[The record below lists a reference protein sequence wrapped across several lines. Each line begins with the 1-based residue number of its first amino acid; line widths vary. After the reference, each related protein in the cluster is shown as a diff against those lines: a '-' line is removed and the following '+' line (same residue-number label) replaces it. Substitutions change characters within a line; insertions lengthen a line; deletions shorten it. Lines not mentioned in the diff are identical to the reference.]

1 MLPSFALSK
10 LDAIRN
16 RRNGGPP
23 LRLGTT
29 SAPGK
34 KRESVQVEECHVG
47 TTARPTR
54 KHDHWNPVWLKRS
67 VLLTVAAFS
76 LSLSASILLLLLV
89 SQKEHGLPLPS
100 DNHYIWTYG
109 PTLIFILFVALWR
122 QIEYH
127 CKVLTPWSVLQN
139 IEREA
144 RENVLLDY
152 ISPIQ
157 LSSLI
162 SAIRNKHSAVVIA
175 GVGFLV
181 VKLLALA
188 STSLFSPRTI
198 TLAGTSINATRS
210 AFRSTVRN
218 DSAPTPGLFEPA
230 SVYEAYAV
238 SVKGLPY
245 REGLTKDLL
254 HESVELPR
262 GLRSQN
268 GTFTGTVRALV
279 PKFECQS
286 APFDL
291 DFTQTNSTELHPEVQ
306 IKLGFPEC
314 TLRANGKGVSA
325 VALNPQTFATPPRQ
339 LSPLVQ
345 RIDCDQQ
352 NPNATENWQLLTL
365 VDFRYNQTI
374 TDGTDAVELGDPTQA
389 TSFSTKAVQGVGIAC
404 RSGYNLENVSVTYS
418 LVDGQGSGNTT
429 IRRASS
435 QKDRKL
441 DNLLDSDI
449 GDLST
454 AALSAAATMFGSFL
468 TQTYE
473 EEYPN
478 TLFKIMASLGGG
490 TYASLL
496 NESLMIQTAQ
506 TALQQIALQTLDKHT
521 LADVKQPIQVDVA
534 YDERRLIVNIISA
547 ATMIAGSSVLAVC
560 AVCLAFIRPH
570 NVTAQDPDHLSAAAI
585 TLKHSPVLQ
594 RMLEQASAQQQK
606 LKYALQCAKFHVSKG
621 REDETNDQG
630 IQVHNKLAT
639 PFLGF
644 PDGNSE
650 AAPRQTRWFSEAT
663 TRRAFLLITI
673 ALPIAIIA
681 ALEALQQVSDSRH
694 GLATIANPDDQ
705 FISLLP
711 NILSAGAM
719 LGIATMFNTV
729 EFNISMLAPLRYL
742 RSKVRDPRGDLMT
755 CYLGRIP
762 PMIVLTAFLR
772 QHWSVMLS
780 TSAALVGSVLT
791 IIVSGLYTFETQGFR
806 TPISLNRLDRFD
818 ITWAGSAFNDSAAA
832 VVSSLTES
840 TGLADPV
847 FTYQELAF
855 PRLQPVSLQTR
866 NASQPP
872 LLQIRLPALRASLDC
887 VVLDS
892 TTFNFTASSN
902 PRLGSSSATFSSTM
916 PLPSNCQRGGSA
928 GNESNIE
935 FRASFSLR
943 SNTSYVGKLLDL
955 HVGPYDDVLAEA
967 FDELAPHTQPDNPP
981 ECPSL
986 AFIYG
991 YADVNDPSRT
1001 VAGAMVCTQRLEQL
1015 SAALTFT
1022 PANMSI
1028 SLLYPPV
1035 PDEDSA
1041 APVPNA
1047 PTNNNNLDGPTYVPY
1062 RIQQHFDKTFI
1073 SNDHFRTPGR
1083 TCSFWDSM
1091 PNDDALEGNDPPI
1104 DPFWQGVL
1112 CAAEPTLPAE
1122 LLADGDDEARSRI
1135 YTSVQA
1141 FYRRYMA
1148 KAIDANMRRPLDFNT
1163 DSPQREEEKSEVEAM
1178 LLNSEQIV
1186 RLVQSSTPKIVLQ
1199 VMLGSMSALMGVAVW
1214 MCRLWE
1220 PMVQHNPCSI
1230 AGKMVLFAG
1239 SSMCDPANG
1248 GSGEDGAVLPDDV
1261 EKMDEEELRRLWRG
1275 RMFRLGWWEGE
1286 GGKRRWGIDVVGQ
1299 G

>member
-1 MLPSFALSK
+1 M
-10 LDAIRN
+10 
-16 RRNGGPP
+16 
-23 LRLGTT
+23 
-29 SAPGK
+29 
-34 KRESVQVEECHVG
+34 
-47 TTARPTR
+47 
-54 KHDHWNPVWLKRS
+54 
-67 VLLTVAAFS
+67 
-76 LSLSASILLLLLV
+76 
-89 SQKEHGLPLPS
+89 
-100 DNHYIWTYG
+100 
-109 PTLIFILFVALWR
+109 
-122 QIEYH
+122 
-127 CKVLTPWSVLQN
+127 
-139 IEREA
+139 
-144 RENVLLDY
+144 
-152 ISPIQ
+152 
-157 LSSLI
+157 
-162 SAIRNKHSAVVIA
+162 
-175 GVGFLV
+175 
-181 VKLLALA
+181 
-188 STSLFSPRTI
+188 
-198 TLAGTSINATRS
+198 
-210 AFRSTVRN
+210 
-218 DSAPTPGLFEPA
+218 
-230 SVYEAYAV
+230 
-238 SVKGLPY
+238 
-245 REGLTKDLL
+245 
-254 HESVELPR
+254 
-262 GLRSQN
+262 
-268 GTFTGTVRALV
+268 

-291 DFTQTNSTELHPEVQ
+291 NFTQTNSTEVHPEVR

-314 TLRANGKGVSA
+314 TLRANGEGVSA

-345 RIDCDQQ
+345 RIDCFQQ
-352 NPNATENWQLLTL
+352 NSNATDNWQLLTL

-374 TDGTDAVELGDPTQA
+374 TDGTDAVELGDPIQP
-389 TSFSTKAVQGVGIAC
+389 TSFSTKALQGVGIAC
-404 RSGYNLENVSVTYS
+404 RSGYNLENVSVIYR
-418 LVDGQGSGNTT
+418 LVDGQSPGNTT
-429 IRRASS
+429 IGRTSS
-435 QKDRKL
+435 QKGGKL
-441 DNLLDSDI
+441 ENLLDADI
-449 GDLST
+449 GDLTT

-521 LADVKQPIQVDVA
+521 LRDVKQPIQVNVA
-534 YDERRLIVNIISA
+534 YDERRLIVNTISA
-547 ATMIAGSSVLAVC
+547 ATMIAGSSVLAIC

-570 NVTAQDPDHLSAAAI
+570 NVIAQDPDHLSAAAI

-594 RMLEQASAQQQK
+594 RMLEQASAHQRK
-606 LKYALQCAKFHVSKG
+606 LKYALQCAKFHVSNG
-621 REDETNDQG
+621 REDGTNYQG

-639 PFLGF
+639 PFLRF
-644 PDGNSE
+644 PDGSSE

-663 TRRAFLLITI
+663 TRRAFLLLNI

-681 ALEALQQVSDSRH
+681 ALEALQQVSDSWH

-705 FISLLP
+705 IISLLP
-711 NILSAGAM
+711 NTLSAGAM

-742 RSKVRDPRGDLMT
+742 QGKVRDPRGDLMT
-755 CYLGRIP
+755 CYLGRTP
-762 PMIVLTAFLR
+762 PMILITAFLR

-791 IIVSGLYTFETQGFR
+791 IIVSGLYTFETQGSR
-806 TPISLNRLDRFD
+806 MPISLDRLDEFD
-818 ITWAGSAFNDSAAA
+818 VTWAGSAFNDSAAA

-840 TGLADPV
+840 TGLADPA
-847 FTYQELAF
+847 FTHQELAF
-855 PRLQPVSLQTR
+855 PRVQPVSLRIRNSSQT
-866 NASQPP
+866 P
-872 LLQIRLPALRASLDC
+872 LLQTQLPALRASLDC
-887 VVLDS
+887 VALDP
-892 TTFNFTASSN
+892 TTFNFTATSN

-916 PLPSNCQRGGSA
+916 PLPSNCERGGSG
-928 GNESNIE
+928 GNESTID
-935 FRASFSLR
+935 FQASFSLR

-991 YADVNDPSRT
+991 YADINDPSKT
-1001 VAGAMVCTQRLEQL
+1001 VAGAMVCTQQLDQL
-1015 SAALTFT
+1015 SAAITFT

-1041 APVPNA
+1041 VRVPNA
-1047 PTNNNNLDGPTYVPY
+1047 PNNNLDGQTYVSY

-1073 SNDHFRTPGR
+1073 SNDHFRSPGR
-1083 TCSFWDSM
+1083 KCSFWDAM
-1091 PNDDALEGNDPPI
+1091 PNDALQGSDPPI

-1112 CAAEPTLPAE
+1112 CAEPNLPVE
-1122 LLADGDDEARSRI
+1122 LLANGNEEARSRI
-1135 YTSVQA
+1135 YSSVQA
-1141 FYRRYMA
+1141 FYRRYVA
-1148 KAIDANMRRPLDFNT
+1148 KAIDANMRRPLDFKR
-1163 DSPQREEEKSEVEAM
+1163 DAQREEESEVKAM
-1178 LLNSEQIV
+1178 LINSEQIV
-1186 RLVQSSTPKIVLQ
+1186 RLIQSSTPKIILQ
-1199 VMLGSMSALMGVAVW
+1199 VMLGCMSVLMGVAVW

-1248 GSGEDGAVLPDDV
+1248 GNGEDGAVLPDDV

-1275 RMFRLGWWEGE
+1275 RVFRLGWWEGE
-1286 GGKRRWGIDVVGQ
+1286 GGNRRWAIDAVGH